1 MKTAKATVRE
11 AREDMEART
20 GESEK
25 GEKKRGATTARGP
38 RVQAKKKTERNLR
51 TKLGEATYQHNKTLK
66 RKTTSKMERTGLKA
80 DQGRSIAI
88 RE

>member
-1 MKTAKATVRE
+1 MRE

-25 GEKKRGATTARGP
+25 GEKKRGATTP
-38 RVQAKKKTERNLR
+38 RVQVNKKTEERNLR

>member
-1 MKTAKATVRE
+1 MRE

-38 RVQAKKKTERNLR
+38 RVQVKKKTEERNLR

-66 RKTTSKMERTGLKA
+66 RKTTSKMERTSLKA

>member
-1 MKTAKATVRE
+1 MRE

-38 RVQAKKKTERNLR
+38 RVQVKKKTEERNLR
-51 TKLGEATYQHNKTLK
+51 TKLGEATYQHNATL
-66 RKTTSKMERTGLKA
+66 SQMERTCLKT
-80 DQGRSIAI
+80 DQGRSIKI